1 MECLDARVLIDPANG
16 LSLNNKLKVNN
27 MDAKQIKKEKEQ
39 MLIELVSNFC
49 QDKLN
54 EEYETLCI
62 ELVKK
67 LGRKRNV
74 PFMTGKLE
82 IWAASII
89 YTIGNLN
96 FLFDKSFEPYIR
108 SSDIHEYF
116 GTKSST
122 VVAKSKVI
130 RDLLKLDRFNNEFST
145 NRMSESNPFNQ
156 YVMVDGFIVTIDSLP
171 EEYQQMVKDARSR
184 GEDISFTTNR

>member
-82 IWAASII
+82 IWAASIV

>member
-1 MECLDARVLIDPANG
+1 
-16 LSLNNKLKVNN
+16 

-39 MLIELVSNFC
+39 NLIELTSKFC
-49 QDKLN
+49 QEKLN
-54 EEYETLCI
+54 EEYEQLCI
-62 ELVKK
+62 ELIQK

-74 PFMTGKLE
+74 PFLSGKLE

-108 SSDIHEYF
+108 SSDIHDYF

-122 VVAKSKVI
+122 VGGKSKII
-130 RDLLKLDRFNNEFST
+130 RDMLKLDRIFNNEFAT
-145 NRMSESNPFNQ
+145 NRMTENNPFNHF
-156 YVMVDGFIVTIDSLP
+156 VMVDDIMVPLESLP
-171 EEYQQMVKDARSR
+171 EEYQQMVKDARAR
-184 GEDISFTTNR
+184 GEDISFQTSR